1 MARAMRIA
9 TIIRPVEDAPPLDS
23 CYRFDH
29 GDERFAGVVDDV
41 VRIGE
46 HAVEITLS
54 MTGAEH
60 ERLLAVRP

>member
-1 MARAMRIA
+1 MADAMRTA
-9 TIIRPVEDAPPLDS
+9 TIISLAADAPPLDS

-29 GDERFAGVVDDV
+29 GQEQFAGVVDKV

-54 MTGAEH
+54 MTAAEH
-60 ERLLAVRP
+60 ERLLSSRR

>member
-1 MARAMRIA
+1 MAGTMRTA
-9 TIIRPVEDAPPLDS
+9 TFISLAADAPPLDR

-29 GDERFAGVVDDV
+29 GQEQFAGVVDNV

-54 MTGAEH
+54 MTAAEH
-60 ERLLAVRP
+60 ERLLASRR